1 MILPN
6 FLLVKSLKVL
16 LIFVFALIS
25 SGCFMHYTN
34 EIPLNQI
41 HDGKD
46 NNLSRIQLPIK
57 LKLDRSNVPK
67 SIKVN
72 IIRSSADRRSGSE
85 DFSNYSRINY
95 LENYYSEEIL
105 AKFKLSDLFINNP
118 DSNVLIVIKPLPEKV
133 EYVDPDKVFTFYSLG
148 LIPTKKSSNGKISF
162 EIMDL
167 NKNEKIKE
175 YTYELSHS
183 VYEGLSMFLLSPFIP
198 LFSDYIDHSTNER
211 TFSIMRRA
219 YDAFSRDLTYDL
231 SRDPKLLESF
241 YINDSPNYSVQFKN
255 PHKQN
260 KLNSLFLSSIE
271 SSLIS
276 KGFQIF
282 EVGDGYTDMTKI
294 DRSIIIENLSF
305 EKMEISKKGSIQIK
319 YDAICKASKYDRTFW
334 KQNIDYTTS
343 RGDLKDHELIQN
355 AVQVLFNELRDNGD
369 I

>member
-16 LIFVFALIS
+16 LIFVFALIIL
-25 SGCFMHYTN
+25 GCFMHYTN
-34 EIPLNQI
+34 EIPPNQI

-67 SIKVN
+67 SITVV
-72 IIRSSADRRSGSE
+72 RSGQIEKDHS
-85 DFSNYSRINY
+85 FISHVNLKYY
-95 LENYYSEEIL
+95 LENYYSQEIL
-105 AKFKLSDLFINNP
+105 SNFKMGELFTSNP
-118 DSNVLIVIKPLPEKV
+118 NSNVIIVIKSTPNKLEV
-133 EYVDPDKVFTFYSLG
+133 STNNIFYDFVSAFSFSV
-148 LIPTKKSSNGKISF
+148 IPYKYNSYGDITF
-162 EIMDL
+162 EIFDL
-167 NKNEKIKE
+167 GKNEKIKV
-175 YTYELSHS
+175 YTYEISHS
-183 VYEGLSMFLLSPFIP
+183 AYQGISMFLLSPFIP
-198 LFSDYIDHSTNER
+198 IFSDYIDHSTNER

-219 YDAFSRDLTYDL
+219 YDAFYRDLTYDL

-319 YDAICKASKYDRTFW
+319 YDAICKASKYDKTFW

-343 RGDLKDHELIQN
+343 RRDLKDHELIQN
-355 AVQVLFNELRDNGD
+355 AVQELFNKLSLNGD